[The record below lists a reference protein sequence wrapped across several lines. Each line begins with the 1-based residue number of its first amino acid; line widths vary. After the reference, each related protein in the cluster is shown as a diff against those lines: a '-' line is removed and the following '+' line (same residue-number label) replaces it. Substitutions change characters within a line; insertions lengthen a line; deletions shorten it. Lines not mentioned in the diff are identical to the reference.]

1 MAMKKNRIELLV
13 IVLWMQCQFVFAGK
27 YANAFLDI
35 GIGPRALAMG
45 SAFCAI
51 SDDGHAFYWNP
62 AGMALLNR
70 PRISAMYAPQFGSI
84 ENPLANY
91 HFIGYVQPMPGDVVV
106 GVHWIRLTV
115 DKIAIYSELEGKS
128 FLDRLLNPALRP
140 SGEPEGYFD
149 DVEDAYFF
157 SFSKRNTKEV
167 DLGWVY
173 GRIRMDFPLGVNIKW
188 IRQRLG
194 KYSSTGL
201 GVDLGL
207 MVRIHLGDE
216 AQSEKWGI
224 LGIGMHFQDMTRTT
238 MRWNTRHEDAVP
250 MNLKWGISYSIPLPF
265 QNQWFLIAL
274 DQDTRDPTRTHFGV
288 EYQIHRKLFL
298 RGGVDNGQIT
308 GGMGLS
314 MGPFEIHY
322 AMLTH
327 SLGTLHRIGC
337 AITF

>member
-1 MAMKKNRIELLV
+1 MKTKHFYFLSFLLW
-13 IVLWMQCQFVFAGK
+13 LYGSWAFAGK
-27 YANAFLDI
+27 YANEFLEI

-45 SAFCAI
+45 SAFCAV

-91 HFIGYVQPMPGDVVV
+91 HFIGYVQPMPGDVVI
-106 GVHWIRLTV
+106 GIHWIRLTV
-115 DKIAIYSELEGKS
+115 DKIAIYSDLEGES
-128 FLDRLLNPALRP
+128 FLDRLLHPELRP

-157 SFSKRNTKEV
+157 SFSKRNTREV
-167 DLGWVY
+167 DLGWAY
-173 GRIRMDFPLGVNIKW
+173 GRIRMDFPFGINIKW

-194 KYSSTGL
+194 EYSATGL

-216 AQSEKWGI
+216 VQSEKWGT

-238 MRWNTRHEDAVP
+238 MHWNTRHEDAVP
-250 MNLKWGISYSIPLPF
+250 ANLKWGISYAIPLPF
-265 QNQWFLIAL
+265 QNHRFLIAF
-274 DQDTRDPTRTHFGV
+274 DQDTRYAKRAHFGV
-288 EYQIHRKLFL
+288 EYQAYRKLSL
-298 RGGVDNGQIT
+298 RGGVDNGRLT
-308 GGMGLS
+308 GGAGFAI
-314 MGPFEIHY
+314 GPFEIHY
-322 AMLTH
+322 AILTH

-337 AITF
+337 GLTF